1 MKELTLSKKS
11 YSQIDFANSAGGTG
25 GPFTIDWN
33 ISSGGSGGG
42 GGGTTTTFGNN
53 STITGISITNKG
65 AGYSSHNNT
74 ISIPKLKI
82 FAGIGSRETPPEVC
96 REITKLA
103 KMMAEKGWILRS
115 GGAEG
120 ADQAFEAGYEGYDA
134 LKEISLPWKGFCGNK
149 SPHFGIS
156 EEAILIAAKHHPA
169 WNKVSVKESWVKL
182 LARDSYQVLGADLKT
197 PCTKLICWTVNG
209 EEKGGTAQ
217 AMRIA
222 RAYNI
227 PIINL
232 FNIKTTS

>member
-11 YSQIDFANSAGGTG
+11 YSQINFTNSSGGAGGS
-25 GPFTIDWN
+25 FTIDWN
-33 ISSGGSGGG
+33 ISSGGTGGG
-42 GGGTTTTFGNN
+42 GGGTSTTFGNN
-53 STITGISITNKG
+53 GTLNQTLLKPPKMPPPL
-65 AGYSSHNNT
+65 
-74 ISIPKLKI
+74 PKLKI

-134 LKEISLPWKGFCGNK
+134 LKEIYLPWKGFCGNK

-222 RAYNI
+222 RAHNI